1 MNVVAE
7 QSNHFLDEYHRLHAQ
22 RPGADALAEVRQAA
36 IARFAE
42 LGVPNQRQEAWKYT
56 NVAPIMRRAFGVA
69 SSGRTEPAID
79 IAALSVPGLDA
90 FEYVFV
96 NGHFRE
102 DLSRIAGL
110 PAGARV
116 ASIADCVNRQ
126 PEWALAQMARHA
138 AGDAFVALNTAF
150 VDDGAAILVDDGVV
164 LDKPIHLLFIT
175 AGAVAPTAIF
185 PQVWIRAGRGARVRV
200 IETFKSVANAI
211 GFTNILTDIV
221 AAEQASV
228 EHVKIQ
234 DENAKSYHIGNLFI
248 EQARD
253 SEVVSHSLSFGAQL
267 ARQDIRVTLDAENAA
282 TILNGFY
289 MAEGRQH
296 VDHHTRVDH
305 VAPHTR
311 SEESYKGV
319 LGGAARGVFNG
330 KVVVHPRAFKTD
342 ARQSNNCLLLSKDAE
357 ADSKP
362 ELEIYADDVKCAHG
376 ATVGQLDANALFYL
390 RSRGIDADA
399 ARRLLTFAFAA
410 EVLNRVPD
418 APIREALT
426 ARVAGRLPDTIV
438 PEDLT

>member
-1 MNVVAE
+1 
-7 QSNHFLDEYHRLHAQ
+7 
-22 RPGADALAEVRQAA
+22 
-36 IARFAE
+36 
-42 LGVPNQRQEAWKYT
+42 
-56 NVAPIMRRAFGVA
+56 
-69 SSGRTEPAID
+69 
-79 IAALSVPGLDA
+79 
-90 FEYVFV
+90 
-96 NGHFRE
+96 
-102 DLSRIAGL
+102 
-110 PAGARV
+110 
-116 ASIADCVNRQ
+116 
-126 PEWALAQMARHA
+126 
-138 AGDAFVALNTAF
+138 
-150 VDDGAAILVDDGVV
+150 
-164 LDKPIHLLFIT
+164 
-175 AGAVAPTAIF
+175 VAPTAIF